1 MSRNALLVLGGL
13 ILVTAFGVQFSQ
25 ISKLRN
31 ELASVKA
38 ELGVGTAVAEPS
50 SGGKS
55 AVIPT
60 VTAAAR
66 PANDGT
72 AVTAGIQ
79 SRLAALENS
88 VAEFTKAADTLMDRG
103 MIPPNEQKLAEMQA
117 KFMDPSL
124 SEDEKLRLFQM
135 MRRGGNLSDDVVG
148 HALSMMQS
156 TTNNNFKQQI
166 LQGFSGLTNSTLKQ
180 PLFAML
186 QTETDNNVRA
196 QLVNALR
203 SYTDD
208 PSIESKLW
216 EMAINDP
223 NASVR
228 NRARDAVTRG
238 APATPERLQRLSQ
251 TTRDPNASIDDR
263 LLAFRALRIAKAHT
277 PEMVAELAAL
287 AENTTDPVALANI
300 LKGFNGLTDPALM
313 LPLVNKLPHP
323 DPAVRRN
330 AVDSLGSYSDP
341 RVIEWLEHVMNN
353 DTDEKVRDEARRAV
367 EQARR
372 LANGQGQGQQ
382 AQADTVMRFQ

>member
-13 ILVTAFGVQFSQ
+13 ILVTAFGVQFRQ

-31 ELASVKA
+31 ELATVKA
-38 ELGVGTAVAEPS
+38 ELGGGAPVAES
-50 SGGKS
+50 SGSRS

-60 VTAAAR
+60 ATAAAR
-66 PANDGT
+66 SNNDGT
-72 AVTAGIQ
+72 AVAAGIQ

-88 VAEFTKAADTLMDRG
+88 VAEFTKAADMLMDRG

-135 MRRGGNLSDDVVG
+135 MRRGGNLSEEVVAQ
-148 HALSMMQS
+148 ALTMMQS

-203 SYTDD
+203 NYTDD
-208 PSIESKLW
+208 PAIESKLW

-223 NASVR
+223 NANVR

-238 APATPERLQRLSQ
+238 APVTPERVQRLAQ
-251 TTRDPNASIDDR
+251 TTRDPNAAIDDR
-263 LLAFRALRIAKAHT
+263 LLSFRALRIAKAHT
-277 PEMVAELAAL
+277 PEMVTELAAL
-287 AENTTDPVALANI
+287 AESTTDPVDKAKLLAS
-300 LKGFNGLTDPALM
+300 FNGLTEPALM
-313 LPLVNKLPHP
+313 LPLVTALQN
-323 DPAVRRN
+323 DNPAVRRS
-330 AVDSLGSYSDP
+330 AADSLGSYSDP
-341 RVIEWLEHVMNN
+341 RVVQWLEHVVKN
-353 DTDEKVRDEARRAV
+353 DTDEKVRAEATRAL
-367 EQARR
+367 EAARR

-382 AQADTVMRFQ
+382 GQADTVVRLQ